1 MIEIKGVSKS
11 FGDKKALNNLNLT
24 IDEGGI
30 FGLVGSN
37 GAGKST
43 LLRIMSGVYK
53 ADQGQV
59 LIDGQNVYENPE
71 VKQKICFLPD
81 SSYFFNDATPD
92 SAADYYRIVYPDFDR
107 ERFNKILKRIKLD
120 PSAKIRT
127 FSKGM
132 KRQLS
137 IALALCTGARY
148 LFLDETFDGLDP
160 VARQA
165 VKSTLAEEVYDRKL
179 VPVIASHN
187 LREIEDISDHVGFL
201 HQGGVL
207 LSRDLNDSRTDLT
220 KLHCAFRSREEETK
234 LLSSLKVLQYT
245 REGSLLTLVVRGDR
259 EETMAKVMEG
269 DPVFAETIPMTLEE
283 IFISEME
290 AAGYDLRN
298 FND

>member
-11 FGDKKALNNLNLT
+11 FGNKKALNNLNLT
-24 IDEGGI
+24 IEEGGI

-59 LIDGQNVYENPE
+59 LIDGQNVFENTKI
-71 VKQKICFLPD
+71 KQKICFLAD
-81 SSYFFNDATPD
+81 SSYFFNDATPH
-92 SAADYYRIVYPDFDR
+92 SAADYYRILYPAFDR
-107 ERFNKILKRIKLD
+107 EKFEKIIKKLQLGPD
-120 PSAKIRT
+120 DKVRS

-132 KRQLS
+132 RRQLT
-137 IALALCTGARY
+137 IALAFCTGAKY
-148 LFLDETFDGLDP
+148 LFMDETFDGLDP

-179 VPVIASHN
+179 VPIIASHN

-207 LSRDLNDSRTDLT
+207 LSKDMNDSRTDLT
-220 KLHCAFRSREEETK
+220 KLHCAFRSKEEETK
-234 LLSSLKVLQYT
+234 LLAGLKVLQYT
-245 REGSLLTLVVRGDR
+245 REGSLLTLVVRGEK
-259 EETMAKVMEG
+259 EEVMAKVMAG
-269 DPVFAETIPMTLEE
+269 NPVFAETIPMTLEE

-290 AAGYDLRN
+290 GAGYDLRN